1 MGLERTS
8 KFMPF
13 KLSITNLYNLKLFG
27 LSLMYFLLSLLVN
40 TSGVVAP
47 VFFLFVIYHSV
58 ETEKSLPWYL
68 LLFFGAL
75 YDDLYYCFFGINI
88 FLFLF
93 IYVFFKY
100 IQKFIF
106 EYSLFR
112 HWIGF
117 AWFCIFAF
125 VVQSILLLI
134 QGYEFSPYF
143 MINYLFLFLIYP
155 ILKSL
160 FFFD

>member
-1 MGLERTS
+1 
-8 KFMPF
+8 MPV
-13 KLSITNLYNLKLFG
+13 KLSTTNLYNLKLFG
-27 LSLMYFLLSLLVN
+27 LSLIYFLLSLLVN

-47 VFFLFVIYHSV
+47 VFFLFVIYTCV
-58 ETEKSLPWYL
+58 ETQKNIPWYF

-93 IYVFFKY
+93 MYIFFSY

-117 AWFCIFAF
+117 AWFCILAFAA
-125 VVQSILLLI
+125 QSMLLLI
-134 QGYEFSPYF
+134 QGYEFNLHF
-143 MINYLFLFLIYP
+143 FINYLFLFLLYP
-155 ILKSL
+155 ILKNLGNLSKER
-160 FFFD
+160 F